1 MVLPRAS
8 PGVYDGVG
16 DLRNAVENGFE
27 TIAAT
32 DAAAT
37 TTAAAGE
44 EALEATKTT
53 FEFIAHETATT
64 EEIADRLSEGD
75 RETPEIGADGGQ

>member
-1 MVLPRAS
+1 MVLLQAS
-8 PGVYDGVG
+8 LGVYDGVG
-16 DLRNAVENGFE
+16 DLRDAVENGFE

-32 DAAAT
+32 DV
-37 TTAAAGE
+37 AAGE
-44 EALEATKTT
+44 EALEATKTN